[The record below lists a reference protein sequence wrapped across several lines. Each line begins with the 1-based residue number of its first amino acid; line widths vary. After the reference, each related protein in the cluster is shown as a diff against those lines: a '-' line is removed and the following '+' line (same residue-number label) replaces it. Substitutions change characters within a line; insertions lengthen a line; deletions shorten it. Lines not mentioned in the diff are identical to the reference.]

1 MVWCAKSVLQAVCIL
16 RLLRVSNLCE
26 HHTEVVFRLKVMVGG
41 SEHKVV
47 LDKRESRVYCVEVDC
62 GLNFLSVHVCHEQGA
77 ALVLIGVA
85 ANKCFVTGLPVKVKD
100 SCPWLSDRAKLSEL
114 I

>member
-1 MVWCAKSVLQAVCIL
+1 
-16 RLLRVSNLCE
+16 
-26 HHTEVVFRLKVMVGG
+26 MVGWG
-41 SEHKVV
+41 EHKVV
-47 LDKRESRVYCVEVDC
+47 LDKCESRVYYVEVDC
-62 GLNFLSVHVCHEQGA
+62 GLNFLSVHAGHEQGA
-77 ALVLIGVA
+77 ASILIGVA